1 MYSTDVVAE
10 EIEFAE
16 SKSSGNNSD
25 TQTVPELPTDAD
37 GFMNVPDGIDEELPF
52 N

>member
-1 MYSTDVVAE
+1 MVE
-10 EIEFAE
+10 EQEFAE
-16 SKSSGNNSD
+16 SKAASEGNGGGYSGSGSNNSSSG
-25 TQTVPELPTDAD
+25 D